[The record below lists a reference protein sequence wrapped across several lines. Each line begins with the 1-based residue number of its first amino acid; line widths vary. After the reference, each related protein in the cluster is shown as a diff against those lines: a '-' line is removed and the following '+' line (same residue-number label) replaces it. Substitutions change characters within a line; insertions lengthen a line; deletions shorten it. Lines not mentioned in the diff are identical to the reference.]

1 MVGLKALVVPPS
13 LHTRVSPYPRQRMQR
28 GALAAVFSGLAGGG
42 VEGLTRMISSTSKQ
56 RGRERGRERRDGLD
70 ETGRRWGRQIVV
82 KERRRKR
89 EGKERERWKPNVGRS
104 HSFFFVSRAN
114 NETNKQT
121 KKCCRY
127 GAIYGYHGLEASHLR
142 FTSFPHVRYVHQ
154 QHSAS
159 THTMMMSPSFLHSI
173 GNAISRSSACFDFFL
188 VSVFGMHSWL
198 FSLHAFMTESK
209 GVAETKMSV
218 CLSVLWSKL
227 WI

>member
-104 HSFFFVSRAN
+104 HSFFLSLGPIM
-114 NETNKQT
+114 KQT
-121 KKCCRY
+121 SKQRNAVDMAPY
-127 GAIYGYHGLEASHLR
+127 TVTTDLRHLTCGSPA
-142 FTSFPHVRYVHQ
+142 F
-154 QHSAS
+154 
-159 THTMMMSPSFLHSI
+159 HT
-173 GNAISRSSACFDFFL
+173 
-188 VSVFGMHSWL
+188 FGMFISSTVPAL
-198 FSLHAFMTESK
+198 TP
-209 GVAETKMSV
+209 
-218 CLSVLWSKL
+218 
-227 WI
+227 

>member
-1 MVGLKALVVPPS
+1 MGQ
-13 LHTRVSPYPRQRMQR
+13 TD
-28 GALAAVFSGLAGGG
+28 SG
-42 VEGLTRMISSTSKQ
+42 
-56 RGRERGRERRDGLD
+56 
-70 ETGRRWGRQIVV
+70 
-82 KERRRKR
+82 
-89 EGKERERWKPNVGRS
+89 EGKKEKEGGEREREMETERWSITFV
-104 HSFFFVSRAN
+104 FFVSRAN